1 MAGAEVTAFVDGLR
15 ARLSGLG
22 AASSNLDI
30 LSDTAAEIAL
40 LLDQPAETVT
50 EAAWGQAV
58 AEFEQARSNLLQF
71 LAKAVIGPLADFAP
85 LRDSLADM
93 ETIAR
98 TGLRASFDLGPVH
111 VTAGSAAFF
120 AQPPKL
126 TGGID
131 PPPLAIG
138 PFELSGLEAKLPS
151 PFGGGGAGSTGGGG
165 ALVRLMGP
173 SGEEK
178 GWGGRLELP
187 LPPVQVSASA
197 ILSFE
202 GSSPSFLAVLGIQF
216 TPPIQL
222 SFGFS
227 LDRVGGIVGVNRT
240 IGVEKL
246 RSAIRS
252 GAAADTLFQARPPQN
267 PLDFATTLDGL
278 FPRLTGAHVLGPS
291 FKLSWISFG
300 AQGSLVSLD
309 LAVIVE
315 IPVGRV
321 AILGMARMGI
331 PNVPALVNFRIDLLG
346 LIDPVEQL
354 VSIDASLVDSHVLG
368 IFEVYGDAAMRLS
381 WGSQAYVV
389 LSIGGFFPG
398 FDPKP
403 AKLPALRR
411 VGMSQTV
418 PGSGLTLRVEG
429 YFAVTSNAIQLGG
442 RIEASIDFIIRAH
455 GFIEADALVQFSPFY
470 FQARVAAGFSVSVD
484 DFSFGSVQLSGEISG
499 PGPIVVHGS
508 LSISVFL
515 FEISW
520 DQTFSLGSGPRD
532 PVPVPASLLEILAK
546 ELNER
551 QNLRTANA
559 SDAEVALSPRSPT
572 DGFALVPPTGALQI
586 SQRIAP
592 LTIPLD
598 RVLGMP
604 LVSKQGATISGT
616 GADVLDGFAPGS
628 FLKLSD
634 SEILNRKPFEDL
646 PAGRILTP
654 EEPKL
659 SDFPYVEETGTVRQ
673 IVIDMRSGT
682 ATAPAAGAM
691 VDLGQLGAMIGA
703 ARSAP
708 ALSSNTPVLNAKRET
723 WVEMGT
729 GTEHPSATAALE
741 FGRLNGTVTLPA
753 SDLDQPVALAGV
765 I

>member
-1 MAGAEVTAFVDGLR
+1 MAGADVTAFVDGLR
-15 ARLSGLG
+15 ARLSDFG
-22 AASSNLDI
+22 AGSADLNQ
-30 LSDTAAEIAL
+30 LSDTAAQISL
-40 LLDQPAETVT
+40 LLDQPAGTVT

-58 AEFEQARSNLLQF
+58 AEFEQARSTVLQF
-71 LAKAVIGPLADFAP
+71 LAKSVIGPLADFAP
-85 LRDSLADM
+85 LRDSIADV

-126 TGGID
+126 AGGFD

-151 PFGGGGAGSTGGGG
+151 PLGGGGAGGG
-165 ALVRLMGP
+165 ALVRLKGS
-173 SGEEK
+173 SGEDN

-197 ILSFE
+197 VLSFD

-227 LDRVGGIVGVNRT
+227 LDRVGGMVGVNRT

-246 RSAIRS
+246 RSAIRT

-278 FPRLTGAHVLGPS
+278 FPRLTGAHILGPS
-291 FKLSWISFG
+291 LKLSWISFG
-300 AQGSLVSLD
+300 APGSLVSLD

-331 PNVPALVNFRIDLLG
+331 PSVPALVNFRIDLLG

-354 VSIDASLVDSHVLG
+354 VSVDASLVDSHVLG

-381 WGSQAYVV
+381 WGSQPYVV

-411 VGMSQTV
+411 VGMSQSV
-418 PGSGLTLRVEG
+418 PGSGLKLRVEG

-442 RIEASIDFIIRAH
+442 RIEASIDLIIRAH

-470 FQARVAAGFSVSVD
+470 FQARVAAGFSVAVD

-520 DQTFSLGSGPRD
+520 DQSFSLGSGPRD
-532 PVPVPASLLEILAK
+532 PVPLPVSLLKLLEG
-546 ELNER
+546 ELKQR

-559 SDAEVALSPRSPT
+559 ADPEVALSPGELT
-572 DGFALVPPTGALQI
+572 NGLALVPPTGALQI

-598 RVLGMP
+598 RVLGQP
-604 LVSKQGATISGT
+604 LASKQGAKIAGI
-616 GADVLDGFAPGS
+616 GADILDGFAPGS

-634 SEILNRKPFEDL
+634 AEILNRKPFEDL

-654 EEPKL
+654 DDPKL
-659 SDFPYVEETGTVRQ
+659 SDFPFVDEPGTVRQ

-682 ATAPAAGAM
+682 VSLPAGGM
-691 VDLGQLGAMIGA
+691 MMDLGQVGAMISA
-703 ARSAP
+703 ARAAP
-708 ALSSNTPVLNAKRET
+708 ALSSETPVLSANRES

-729 GTEHPSATAALE
+729 GNVHPSATAALE
-741 FGRLNGTVTLPA
+741 FGRLNGTIAIPV

-765 I
+765 M